1 MNAIDWKEYENIVLI
16 ECQRVFFNANIQ
28 YNIFV
33 DGLFSKRK
41 RQIDIFI
48 KDKNGLVYIVDAKR
62 YNTKVDVK
70 DVESF
75 IGMVKDVGGNYG
87 IIVSEKGF
95 TKAAINRT
103 HIGENNIE
111 VDILN
116 LNGLGMFQSKSA
128 IPYVGNNGVVVSA
141 PFGWVIDGTR
151 RNGMAATLYQRGF
164 SLEEATVENK
174 EWAYINFW
182 SKNDEINSLDALI
195 SFQNNYLMESDC
207 NGSIEEKE
215 EPDLRIRIFTSRY
228 CPTREVTLYRDFP
241 NFILFVVLF
250 SPDNLISRN
259 ISKMKYLL
267 LNALFLEINYEEL
280 S

>member
-95 TKAAINRT
+95 TKAAINRA